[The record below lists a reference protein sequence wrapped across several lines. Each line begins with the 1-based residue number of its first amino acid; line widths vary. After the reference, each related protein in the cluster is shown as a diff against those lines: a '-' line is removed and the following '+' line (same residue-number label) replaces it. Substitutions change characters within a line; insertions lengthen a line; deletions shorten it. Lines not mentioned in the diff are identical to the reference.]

1 MFPLLELCAGA
12 CLSRLL
18 GVVCVKP
25 LAAVFG

>member
-12 CLSRLL
+12 CLSRLP
-18 GVVCVKP
+18 GVVCVKL